1 MVSRNLLSAR
11 LMGVKSPGGEA
22 NEPGLILIQIDGLA
36 RTQFEHALD
45 AGRLPFLR
53 KLIRRKHF
61 TLETFYAGVPSTTP
75 AVQGEIFYGVR
86 AAVPSFQFLRRSEGR
101 DFRMYE
107 AESANVIEG
116 ELLAKCPDPIL
127 QGGHAYSNIYGAGA
141 ETTRYCSRDFATSEL
156 FRRIHPLKL
165 LLFGIIYLP
174 KLLRMLSLM
183 VIEFCLAIADAARGL
198 YDREDVFKEISFVPA
213 RIAVCV
219 LLREA
224 IRFRV
229 LLDIE
234 RGVRVIHAN
243 FLGYDEQAHR
253 RGPDSAFAHW
263 SLKAIDSAIR
273 DIYKAAADSRY
284 RDYELMV
291 YSDHGQE
298 KSTPYVKLHGRELD
312 VALGEVF
319 ATGPLAG
326 REIWSRK
333 MSKFLGNT
341 VDRYRQWFGN
351 SRKPPISEAV
361 PDPSTQ
367 IVVTAMGPVGHL
379 YFPQLLEDEA
389 LVSYARD
396 LVYKAR
402 IPLVMLPPRDGVVR
416 AFTDSGEWTL
426 PDDRVEILGGNHP
439 FLDEAADDLSAL
451 AAQPDAGDIIFS
463 CWSPH
468 GNPLTFP
475 LENGAHGG
483 PGSEETRGFLLVPD
497 RIRRWHVAH
506 LANTRQRV
514 RGEDLRRIVMHY
526 LGRDGIREEF
536 VPESTREIP
545 NGKLRVMTYN
555 IHSCVGI
562 DSKIRP
568 ERIARVINHF
578 DPDIVAVQEVDCHRP
593 RSGGHDQ
600 AQLIADHLRMSHV
613 FQTMLGEN
621 DERYGIAIF
630 SKYPLEIVKAGLL
643 TEAVP
648 SRYREARGA
657 IWVKLKQ
664 HGGGDIHFI
673 NTHLGLGKQE
683 RFQQL
688 RALIGTEWLG
698 AIPDDEPVVLC
709 GDFNSGPRS
718 KIFRMLTGLRDAQ
731 LQVAGFRPKPTFS
744 SVNPLLRLDHVFV
757 SKHFSVKSIEVP
769 RTPTAV
775 VASDHLPLCVEI
787 SLQDHDEG
795 TD

>member
-11 LMGVKSPGGEA
+11 LLGVKSPAGEA
-22 NEPGLILIQIDGLA
+22 GEPGLILIQIDGLA
-36 RTQFEHALD
+36 RTQFERALE
-45 AGRLPFLR
+45 AGQLPFLR

-75 AVQGEIFYGVR
+75 AVQGEIFFGVR

-107 AESANVIEG
+107 ADSANTIEE
-116 ELLAKCPDPIL
+116 ELLEKCPDPL
-127 QGGHAYSNIYGAGA
+127 LAGGHAYSNIYRAGA
-141 ETTRYCSRDFATSEL
+141 ETRYCSRDFATSEL
-156 FRRIHPLKL
+156 FRRLHPLKL
-165 LLFGIIYLP
+165 LVFGIIYLP
-174 KLLRMLSLM
+174 KLLRMVVLS
-183 VIEFCLAIADAARGL
+183 VIEFGLAIADALRGL
-198 YDREDVFKEISFVPA
+198 YDREDVFKEITFVPA

-219 LLREA
+219 VLREA

-312 VALGEVF
+312 EALREVF

-326 REIWSRK
+326 TEIWSRK
-333 MSKFLGNT
+333 MSEFLGST
-341 VDRYRQWFGN
+341 VDRYRQWFGA
-351 SRKPPISEAV
+351 SRKPPVSEAA
-361 PDPSTQ
+361 PDPGSQ

-379 YFPQLLEDEA
+379 YFPRIPEDGA
-389 LVSYARD
+389 MVGYARD
-396 LVYKAR
+396 LVQKAR
-402 IPLVMLPPRDGVVR
+402 IPLVILPKGDGGVVR
-416 AFTDSGEWTL
+416 AFTRSGEWKL
-426 PDDRVEILGGNHP
+426 PEDRAEILGKDHP
-439 FLDEAADDLSAL
+439 FLDEAADDLLAL
-451 AAQPDAGDIIFS
+451 AAQPDAGDIVFS
-463 CWSPH
+463 GWSPH
-468 GNPLTFP
+468 EDPLTFP

-497 RIRRWHVAH
+497 RIRRWHVSH

-514 RGEDLRRIVMHY
+514 RGEDLRQIVMHY
-526 LGRDGIREEF
+526 LGRDGKREEF
-536 VPESTREIP
+536 VPEMAREVP
-545 NGKLRVMTYN
+545 TGTLRVMTYN

-600 AQLIADHLRMSHV
+600 AQLIADHLRMNHV

-621 DERYGIAIF
+621 EERYGIAVF
-630 SKYPLEIVKAGLL
+630 SKYPVEIVKAGLL

-648 SRYREARGA
+648 NRYREARGA

-664 HGGGDIHFI
+664 EGGGHIHLI
-673 NTHLGLGKQE
+673 NTHFGLGKQE

-688 RALIGTEWLG
+688 RALIGTGWLG
-698 AIPDDEPVVLC
+698 SIPEEEPVVLC

-718 KIFRMLTGLRDAQ
+718 KVFRMLTGLRDAQ
-731 LQVAGFRPKPTFS
+731 SQVHGFRPRPTFS
-744 SVNPLLRLDHVFV
+744 SVNPVLRLDHVFV
-757 SKHFSVKSIEVP
+757 SKHFDVKSIEVP

-775 VASDHLPLCVEI
+775 VASDHLPLCVEL
-787 SLQDHDEG
+787 SLREPS
-795 TD
+795 